1 MNKQRYLAE
10 LRRLLVFMNDEDREE
25 AVRRCGEAFDA
36 VGPEGEAAL
45 IGDMGSP
52 TKMAIG
58 LSRGYEPGRIPDVIP
73 RTAIVRPT
81 APESTETPPAAEGE
95 LMPPEPEITW
105 TELPTFDS
113 SETVEPEDA
122 AEAAPPSEESVRE
135 AIPPEVPAAEESP
148 VTAEEPA
155 PAPEP
160 PAEEKPEWQEETP
173 AEDAG
178 EPAGETQEP
187 DEPSEEPRPHTIIER
202 TMPLGLGIPLFI
214 LVFGAL
220 GIPLGILCLA
230 LSLVLLAPG
239 CAILFGAYLIGVGG
253 LWCTAYMADAVLLFG
268 AAFIV
273 LAVGLLV
280 LWLGIWLAVKLWT
293 VYVRGV
299 GWIAGELLGRK
310 VTADA

>member
-10 LRRLLVFMNDEDREE
+10 LRRLLVYMNEEDREE

-36 VGPEGEAAL
+36 AGPEGEAAL
-45 IGDMGSP
+45 LAEMGSP

-58 LSRGYEPGRIPDVIP
+58 LSRGYEPGKIPDVIP
-73 RTAIVRPT
+73 KTAIVRP
-81 APESTETPPAAEGE
+81 PAAESVEPKTAEDG
-95 LMPPEPEITW
+95 LLPPEPEINW
-105 TELPTFDS
+105 IELPTFGAAEA
-113 SETVEPEDA
+113 ETPPDAAPEA
-122 AEAAPPSEESVRE
+122 PAAPAEAEAAPAQE
-135 AIPPEVPAAEESP
+135 
-148 VTAEEPA
+148 

-160 PAEEKPEWQEETP
+160 QAAPAEEPKEAPAP
-173 AEDAG
+173 AE
-178 EPAGETQEP
+178 EPPAKKKEAKAEIPPAEPQEP
-187 DEPSEEPRPHTIIER
+187 DGAEGPRTIIER

-220 GIPLGILCLA
+220 GIPLGLLCLA
-230 LSLVLLAPG
+230 LSLVFLSPG

-253 LWCTAYMADAVLLFG
+253 LWCTSYMADAALLFG

-280 LWLGIWLAVKLWT
+280 LWLGIWLAVKLFT
-293 VYVRGV
+293 VYGKGV

>member
-10 LRRLLVFMNDEDREE
+10 LRRLLVFMNEEDREE

-45 IGDMGSP
+45 LADMGSP

-58 LSRGYEPGRIPDVIP
+58 LSRGYEPGSIPDVIP
-73 RTAIVRPT
+73 RTAIVRPQ
-81 APESTETPPAAEGE
+81 AAESPETPAAAEE
-95 LMPPEPEITW
+95 LLPPEPEITW
-105 TELPTFDS
+105 TELPS
-113 SETVEPEDA
+113 LEGAEEVEPTVNTT
-122 AEAAPPSEESVRE
+122 AET
-135 AIPPEVPAAEESP
+135 PAAEEAP
-148 VTAEEPA
+148 APEEEPA
-155 PAPEP
+155 PEPEA
-160 PAEEKPEWQEETP
+160 PAEETPEWREETP
-173 AEDAG
+173 DAEAVEPVG
-178 EPAGETQEP
+178 EPKETEEP
-187 DEPSEEPRPHTIIER
+187 AEEPRPHTIIER

-220 GIPLGILCLA
+220 GIPLGLLCLA
-230 LSLVLLAPG
+230 VSLVLLAPG
-239 CAILFGAYLIGVGG
+239 CAILLGAYLIGVGG

-280 LWLGIWLAVKLWT
+280 LWLGIWIAVQLWT

-310 VTADA
+310 VTTDA